1 MAQQYDVV
9 IIGAGN
15 AGLSAARVAQ
25 AAGKSVAIV
34 EYRGVGG
41 TCPLRG
47 CVPKKVLVAAA
58 ETLDTITHAA
68 LHAITVAR
76 PELDWAGLIAR
87 EQSFIKGKSESLE
100 KSLQQRGIDLYKGQA
115 HFIGSHRIQV
125 DNTVLEA
132 AKVVIA
138 TGSKPRPLSMP
149 GAEYLI
155 TSDDLLNLKTLP
167 EQLVFI
173 GGGVIALEFAHVLA
187 RAGAKVTIL
196 EAGSHLLPM
205 LDADAV
211 ESLRTA
217 TERLG
222 IEIITGVEVEAL
234 VPEESGFQVCFKQQG
249 KTYTRMAGKVVNSTG
264 RIPDVEDLDLAAAGI
279 EHEGPH
285 IAHTEY
291 LCSTSNPDIYIAGDT
306 VPDTAQ
312 LSPLATYEGKLV
324 GENIVQGNVRAPEYL
339 SVPTVVFMVPA
350 LATVGL
356 TEAEAEKEFN
366 LEIKKNDMQG
376 WFSFSLYGGE
386 IAYSKVII
394 EADSRRILGAHLVGK
409 RAEELV
415 HLFAM
420 AIKFRVSADDLAA
433 MVYAFPTFS
442 SDVASMV

>member
-1 MAQQYDVV
+1 MVQQYDVV
-9 IIGAGN
+9 ILGAGN

-58 ETLDTITHAA
+58 ETLDAITHAA
-68 LHAITVAR
+68 RHAITVAR
-76 PELDWAGLIAR
+76 PKLDWAGLIAR
-87 EQSFIKGKSESLE
+87 EQSFTEGKSESFE
-100 KSLQQRGIDLYKGQA
+100 KSLQQRGIKLYKGQA

-125 DNTVLEA
+125 DNTLLEA

-138 TGSKPRPLSMP
+138 TGSKPRPLAMP
-149 GAEYLI
+149 GVEYLI

-167 EQLVFI
+167 TQLVFI
-173 GGGVIALEFAHVLA
+173 GGGVIALEFAHVFA
-187 RAGAKVTIL
+187 RAGAKVAIL
-196 EAGSHLLPM
+196 EAGERLLPM
-205 LDADAV
+205 LDVDAV
-211 ESLRTA
+211 ECLRTA

-222 IEIITGVEVEAL
+222 IEIITGVGVEAV
-234 VPEESGFQVCFKQQG
+234 VPEGSALQVHFKQQG
-249 KTYTRMAGKVVNSTG
+249 KTHTRVAEKVVNSTG
-264 RIPDVEDLDLAAAGI
+264 RIPDVEDLNLAAAGI

-291 LCSTSNPDIYIAGDT
+291 LRSTSNPDIYIAGDT
-306 VPDTAQ
+306 VPDSAQ

-324 GENIVQGNVRAPEYL
+324 GENIVQGDVRAPEYL
-339 SVPTVVFMVPA
+339 PVPSVVFTVPA

-356 TEAEAEKEFN
+356 TEVEAEKEFK
-366 LEIKKNDMQG
+366 LEVKKNNMQE
-376 WFSFSLYGGE
+376 WFSFSLYGSE
-386 IAYSKVII
+386 VAYSKVII
-394 EADSRRILGAHLVGK
+394 EAHSRRILGAHLMGK

-415 HLFAM
+415 HLFAL